1 METSNNE
8 KYTIDVTTTGMD
20 TMYVDTDT
28 SNIVSVVDCVDTDDS
43 GYNIDWN
50 NITITSNEPSDLTV
64 SGDII
69 QETPDGN
76 SINITE
82 IIHEQKLQIQVLTDM
97 IQEMVEQSDFNL
109 QWNVQERMEKQRF
122 LNRLGEK

>member
-8 KYTIDVTTTGMD
+8 KYTIDVTTPGMD
-20 TMYVDTDT
+20 TMYVDTDAP
-28 SNIVSVVDCVDTDDS
+28 SVISVVDYIDTDDS

-50 NITITSNEPSDLTV
+50 NITITGDEPSDLTV

-69 QETPDGN
+69 QETPDG

-109 QWNVQERMEKQRF
+109 QWNVQERIEKQRF

>member
-8 KYTIDVTTTGMD
+8 KYTIDVTTPGMD
-20 TMYVDTDT
+20 TMYVDTDAP
-28 SNIVSVVDCVDTDDS
+28 NVISVVDYIDTDDS

-50 NITITSNEPSDLTV
+50 NITITGDEPSDLTV

-69 QETPDGN
+69 QETPDG

-109 QWNVQERMEKQRF
+109 QWNVQERIEKQRF